1 MIDYKISNSVVFLT
15 PVVTI
20 FTKEGKLDHK
30 GNIKVWEHLI
40 QNGIDGIVLLGST
53 GEFFSISMEEKK
65 ELIDLIEQIKNFEGT
80 EEEEDILLEKLQNL
94 VLDPEISD
102 YIYWTDMSS
111 EEIADKVLA
120 YKPIV
125 LENK

>member
-1 MIDYKISNSVVFLT
+1 ML
-15 PVVTI
+15 
-20 FTKEGKLDHK
+20 ER
-30 GNIKVWEHLI
+30 
-40 QNGIDGIVLLGST
+40 
-53 GEFFSISMEEKK
+53 K

-80 EEEEDILLEKLQNL
+80 EEEEVLLERLQNM
-94 VLDPEISD
+94 VLDPEVSD

-120 YKPIV
+120 YKPII

>member
-1 MIDYKISNSVVFLT
+1 M
-15 PVVTI
+15 
-20 FTKEGKLDHK
+20 
-30 GNIKVWEHLI
+30 
-40 QNGIDGIVLLGST
+40 
-53 GEFFSISMEEKK
+53 EKK
-65 ELIDLIEQIKNFEGT
+65 ELIDLIEQIKSFEGT

-111 EEIADKVLA
+111 EEIADKVLT
-120 YKPIV
+120 YKPII

>member
-1 MIDYKISNSVVFLT
+1 
-15 PVVTI
+15 
-20 FTKEGKLDHK
+20 
-30 GNIKVWEHLI
+30 
-40 QNGIDGIVLLGST
+40 
-53 GEFFSISMEEKK
+53 MEVKYVRKK
-65 ELIDLIEQIKNFEGT
+65 ELIDLIEQIKSFEGT

-120 YKPIV
+120 YKPII

>member
-1 MIDYKISNSVVFLT
+1 
-15 PVVTI
+15 
-20 FTKEGKLDHK
+20 
-30 GNIKVWEHLI
+30 
-40 QNGIDGIVLLGST
+40 
-53 GEFFSISMEEKK
+53 MEVKYVRKK
-65 ELIDLIEQIKNFEGT
+65 ELIDFIEQIKNFEGT

-120 YKPIV
+120 YKPII

>member
-1 MIDYKISNSVVFLT
+1 
-15 PVVTI
+15 
-20 FTKEGKLDHK
+20 
-30 GNIKVWEHLI
+30 
-40 QNGIDGIVLLGST
+40 
-53 GEFFSISMEEKK
+53 MERK

-111 EEIADKVLA
+111 EEIADKVLT
-120 YKPIV
+120 YKPII

>member
-1 MIDYKISNSVVFLT
+1 ML
-15 PVVTI
+15 
-20 FTKEGKLDHK
+20 
-30 GNIKVWEHLI
+30 
-40 QNGIDGIVLLGST
+40 
-53 GEFFSISMEEKK
+53 EKK

-111 EEIADKVLA
+111 EEIADKVLT
-120 YKPIV
+120 YKPII

>member
-1 MIDYKISNSVVFLT
+1 ML
-15 PVVTI
+15 
-20 FTKEGKLDHK
+20 
-30 GNIKVWEHLI
+30 
-40 QNGIDGIVLLGST
+40 
-53 GEFFSISMEEKK
+53 EKK

-111 EEIADKVLA
+111 KEIADKILN

-125 LENK
+125 LDNK

>member
-1 MIDYKISNSVVFLT
+1 
-15 PVVTI
+15 
-20 FTKEGKLDHK
+20 
-30 GNIKVWEHLI
+30 
-40 QNGIDGIVLLGST
+40 
-53 GEFFSISMEEKK
+53 MEVKYIGKK

-80 EEEEDILLEKLQNL
+80 EEEEDIFLEKLQNL

-120 YKPIV
+120 YKPII
-125 LENK
+125 LKNK

>member
-1 MIDYKISNSVVFLT
+1 ML
-15 PVVTI
+15 
-20 FTKEGKLDHK
+20 
-30 GNIKVWEHLI
+30 
-40 QNGIDGIVLLGST
+40 
-53 GEFFSISMEEKK
+53 EKK

-111 EEIADKVLA
+111 EEIADKVLT
-120 YKPIV
+120 YKPII
-125 LENK
+125 LKNK

>member
-1 MIDYKISNSVVFLT
+1 M
-15 PVVTI
+15 
-20 FTKEGKLDHK
+20 
-30 GNIKVWEHLI
+30 
-40 QNGIDGIVLLGST
+40 
-53 GEFFSISMEEKK
+53 EKK

-111 EEIADKVLA
+111 E
-120 YKPIV
+120 
-125 LENK
+125 

>member
-1 MIDYKISNSVVFLT
+1 ML
-15 PVVTI
+15 
-20 FTKEGKLDHK
+20 ER
-30 GNIKVWEHLI
+30 
-40 QNGIDGIVLLGST
+40 
-53 GEFFSISMEEKK
+53 K

-111 EEIADKVLA
+111 EEIADKV
-120 YKPIV
+120 
-125 LENK
+125 

>member
-1 MIDYKISNSVVFLT
+1 ML
-15 PVVTI
+15 
-20 FTKEGKLDHK
+20 ER
-30 GNIKVWEHLI
+30 
-40 QNGIDGIVLLGST
+40 
-53 GEFFSISMEEKK
+53 K

-80 EEEEDILLEKLQNL
+80 EEEDILLEKLQNL

-120 YKPIV
+120 YKPII
-125 LENK
+125 LKNK

>member
-1 MIDYKISNSVVFLT
+1 
-15 PVVTI
+15 
-20 FTKEGKLDHK
+20 
-30 GNIKVWEHLI
+30 
-40 QNGIDGIVLLGST
+40 
-53 GEFFSISMEEKK
+53 MEVKYIGKK

-120 YKPIV
+120 YKPII
-125 LENK
+125 LKNK

>member
-1 MIDYKISNSVVFLT
+1 M
-15 PVVTI
+15 
-20 FTKEGKLDHK
+20 
-30 GNIKVWEHLI
+30 
-40 QNGIDGIVLLGST
+40 
-53 GEFFSISMEEKK
+53 EKK

-111 EEIADKVLA
+111 KEIADKILN

-125 LENK
+125 LDNK